1 MSVSLGEL
9 AVRFGCELRG
19 DPAIPIE
26 RVGTL
31 ANAQAGALAFLAN
44 PKYRSQLSGT
54 TAAAVVLTAAA
65 ADDCPTAMLVCENP
79 YATYARIAQWLNP
92 PPAFTP
98 GVHPSAVVAG
108 SARIDPSACIAPLAF
123 IGEDA
128 AVGARSFVGPGS
140 VLLAGV
146 RLAEDVRLVAR
157 VTLGAGTVVG
167 ARSVL
172 HPGVVIGA
180 DGFGFAPE
188 RGSNWVKVPQV
199 GIVRIGA
206 DVEIGAN
213 TTIDRGAIED
223 TVIGDDVKLD
233 NLVQVGHNVR
243 IGAHTVIAGCTGI
256 SGSTTIGARCMI
268 GGACGIGGHITI
280 VDDVVATGFSAIA
293 NSITKPGLYSSTLP
307 VEEART
313 WRRLQ
318 ANFKRSGLLAARLR
332 RLEQA
337 SGLESGQEPTDE

>member
-19 DPAIPIE
+19 DPQTAIE

-31 ANAQAGALAFLAN
+31 AGAQAGALAFLAN
-44 PKYRSQLSGT
+44 PRYRSQLQDT
-54 TAAAVVLTAAA
+54 RAAAVILTAAA
-65 ADDCPTAMLVCENP
+65 AEACPTAMLVCENP
-79 YATYARIAQWLNP
+79 YAMYARIAQLLNP

-98 GVHPSAVVAG
+98 GVHPSAVVAA
-108 SARIDPSACIAPLAF
+108 SARIDASARVEALAF
-123 IGEDA
+123 VGEDA
-128 AVGARSFVGPGS
+128 VIGARSFVGPHCT
-140 VLLAGV
+140 LLAGV
-146 RLAEDVRLVAR
+146 QLAEDVRLVAR
-157 VTLGAGTVVG
+157 VTLGAGSVVG

-172 HPGVVIGA
+172 HPGVVLGA

-188 RGSNWVKVPQV
+188 RGSWVKVPQL
-199 GIVRIGA
+199 GIVRLGA
-206 DVEIGAN
+206 DVEVGAN

-223 TVIGDDVKLD
+223 TVIEDDVKID

-256 SGSTTIGARCMI
+256 SGSTTIGKRCLI
-268 GGACGIGGHITI
+268 GGAVGIAGHITI
-280 VDDVVATGFSAIA
+280 ADDVVATGFSAIA
-293 NSITKPGLYSSTLP
+293 NSLTKPGLYSSTLP

-318 ANFKRSGLLAARLR
+318 ANFKRSGLLAARVR

-337 SGLESGQEPTDE
+337 SGLKPEQEPTDE

>member
-19 DPAIPIE
+19 DPHTRIE

-31 ANAQAGALAFLAN
+31 AQAQAGSLAFLAN
-44 PKYRSQLSGT
+44 PRYRAQLAD
-54 TAAAVVLTAAA
+54 TAASAVILTAAA
-65 ADDCPTAMLVCENP
+65 AASCPTAMLVCENP
-79 YATYARIAQWLNP
+79 YAMYARIAQLLNP
-92 PPAFTP
+92 VPAFAP
-98 GVHPSAVVAG
+98 GIHPSAVVAA
-108 SARIDPSACIAPLAF
+108 SARIHESACVGALAF
-123 IGEDA
+123 VGE
-128 AVGARSFVGPGS
+128 AVEVGPRAVVGPGC

-172 HPGVVIGA
+172 HPGVVLGA

-188 RGSNWVKVPQV
+188 RGSWVKVPQLGV
-199 GIVRIGA
+199 VRLGA
-206 DVEIGAN
+206 DVEVGAN

-223 TVIGDDVKLD
+223 TVIEDDVKID
-233 NLVQVGHNVR
+233 NLVQIGHNVR
-243 IGAHTVIAGCTGI
+243 IGAHTVIAGCTGV
-256 SGSTTIGARCMI
+256 SGSTTIGKRCLI
-268 GGACGIGGHITI
+268 GGAVGISGHINI

-293 NSITKPGLYSSTLP
+293 NSLAKPGLYSSTLP

-318 ANFKRSGLLAARLR
+318 GHFKRAGLLLARVR

-337 SGLESGQEPTDE
+337 AGLKAEQDPTDE

>member
-19 DPAIPIE
+19 DPHTVIE

-31 ANAQAGALAFLAN
+31 ANAQAGSLAFLAN
-44 PKYRSQLSGT
+44 PRYRSQLEG
-54 TAAAVVLTAAA
+54 TAASAVILTAAA
-65 ADDCPTAMLVCENP
+65 AASCPTAMLVCENP
-79 YATYARIAQWLNP
+79 YAMYARISQLLNP
-92 PPAFTP
+92 TPAFTP
-98 GVHPSAVVAG
+98 GVHPSAVLAAT
-108 SARIDPSACIAPLAF
+108 ARVHASACVGALAF
-123 IGEDA
+123 IAEDVE
-128 AVGARSFVGPGS
+128 VGPRTFVGPHC

-167 ARSVL
+167 ARCVL
-172 HPGVVIGA
+172 HPGVVLGA

-188 RGSNWVKVPQV
+188 RGSWVKVPQM
-199 GIVRIGA
+199 GIVRLGA
-206 DVEIGAN
+206 DVEVGAN

-223 TVIGDDVKLD
+223 TVIEDDVKID
-233 NLVQVGHNVR
+233 NLVQIGHNVR

-256 SGSTTIGARCMI
+256 SGSTTIGKRCII
-268 GGACGIGGHITI
+268 GGAVGIGGHINI

-293 NSITKPGLYSSTLP
+293 NSLTKPGLYSSTLP

-318 ANFKRSGLLAARLR
+318 ANFKRSGLLAARVL

-337 SGLESGQEPTDE
+337 AGLKAEQEPTDE

>member
-19 DPAIPIE
+19 DPHTRIE

-31 ANAQAGALAFLAN
+31 ARAQAGALAFLAN
-44 PKYRSQLSGT
+44 PRYRSQLEGT
-54 TAAAVVLTAAA
+54 QASAVILTAAA
-65 ADDCPTAMLVCENP
+65 ADACPTAMLVCDNP
-79 YATYARIAQWLNP
+79 YALYARIAQLLNP
-92 PPAFTP
+92 APGFAP
-98 GVHPSAVVAG
+98 GVHPSAVVAP
-108 SARIDPSACIAPLAF
+108 SARIHDSACIAALAF
-123 IGEDA
+123 VAEDA
-128 AVGARSFVGPGS
+128 VIGPRCFVGPGS
-140 VLLAGV
+140 MLLAGV
-146 RLAEDVRLVAR
+146 QLAEDVRLVAR
-157 VTLGAGTVVG
+157 VTLGAGTVIG
-167 ARSVL
+167 ARTVL
-172 HPGVVIGA
+172 HPGVVLGG

-188 RGSNWVKVPQV
+188 RGSWVKVPQLGV
-199 GIVRIGA
+199 VRLGA
-206 DVEIGAN
+206 DVEVGAN

-223 TVIGDDVKLD
+223 TVIEDDVKID

-256 SGSTTIGARCMI
+256 SGSTTIGKRCLI
-268 GGACGIGGHITI
+268 GGAVGIGGHLNI

-318 ANFKRSGLLAARLR
+318 ANFKRSGLLAARVR

-337 SGLESGQEPTDE
+337 SGINPEQEPADE

>member
-1 MSVSLGEL
+1 MSVPLGEL

-19 DPAIPIE
+19 DPGVPIE

-44 PKYRSQLSGT
+44 PKYRSQLAGT
-54 TAAAVVLTAAA
+54 RAAAVILTAAA
-65 ADDCPTAMLVCENP
+65 AEACPAAMLVCENP
-79 YATYARIAQWLNP
+79 YATY
-92 PPAFTP
+92 
-98 GVHPSAVVAG
+98 
-108 SARIDPSACIAPLAF
+108 
-123 IGEDA
+123 
-128 AVGARSFVGPGS
+128 
-140 VLLAGV
+140 
-146 RLAEDVRLVAR
+146 
-157 VTLGAGTVVG
+157 GAGTVVG

-172 HPGVVIGA
+172 HPGVVLGA

-213 TTIDRGAIED
+213 TTVDRGAIED

-268 GGACGIGGHITI
+268 GGACGIGGHINI

-307 VEEART
+307 AEEART

-318 ANFKRSGLLAARLR
+318 ANFKRAGVLAARVR

-337 SGLESGQEPTDE
+337 TGLKSEQEPTDE